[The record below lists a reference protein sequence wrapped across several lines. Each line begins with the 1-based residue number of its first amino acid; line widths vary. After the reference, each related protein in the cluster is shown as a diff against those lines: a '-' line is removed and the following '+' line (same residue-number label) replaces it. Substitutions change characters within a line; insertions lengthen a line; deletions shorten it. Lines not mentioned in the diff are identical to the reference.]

1 MRPKPLSMPC
11 VFPIP
16 LFRLAPMFTR
26 RKTIYGLAAAGV
38 FSAVPGAAS
47 AERAGSRFLE
57 YRGIEAFPL
66 PDQRLSIWL
75 PPDYDATSKRY
86 RVLYM
91 HDCQNL
97 FDPALSNFNKVWAAG
112 KAMLGH
118 VDETGEDPWI
128 IVGIWSPGADRYRQY
143 MPEPAYNAAG
153 PNLRPRMDAFG
164 NSQPIVSRHYIDWI
178 AGLLKPWVDQHLRT
192 LTGPKETAIIGSSM
206 GGLISLY
213 AFLEHPTI
221 FGRAGCV
228 STHWP
233 GTAPQTVGE
242 VDAEMLGIWQ
252 AMIAKNL
259 GAASG
264 RKLWFDH
271 GDATLDAHY
280 LPYQA
285 AIDAQLEATGWVR
298 GTHWE
303 SRFYPGAEHEENAWA
318 RRLPE
323 VFRWV
328 LG

>member
-1 MRPKPLSMPC
+1 MD
-11 VFPIP
+11 
-16 LFRLAPMFTR
+16 TR
-26 RKTIYGLAAAGV
+26 RTILKTAAAMGALAALPAAL
-38 FSAVPGAAS
+38 SAQSTGA
-47 AERAGSRFLE
+47 RMLE
-57 YRGIEAFPL
+57 YKGVKALGL

-75 PPDYDATSKRY
+75 PPGYDTSAKRY

-91 HDCQNL
+91 HDAQNL
-97 FDPALSNFNKVWAAG
+97 FDPALSNFNKVWAAD

-118 VDETGEDPWI
+118 AEATGEDPWI

-153 PNLRPRMDAFG
+153 PDLRSRMDAFG
-164 NSQPIVSRHYIDWI
+164 NGKPIVSRHYIDWI
-178 AGLLKPWVDQHLRT
+178 AGTLKPWIDTHLRT
-192 LTGPKETAIIGSSM
+192 LTGAQDTAIIGSSM

-213 AFLEHPTI
+213 AFLAHPDV

-242 VDAEMLGIWQ
+242 PDAEMLDIWQ
-252 AMIAKNL
+252 AMISERL
-259 GAASG
+259 GKPSN
-264 RKLWFDH
+264 RMLWFDH

-280 LPYQA
+280 PPYQA
-285 AIDAQLEATGWVR
+285 AIDEQLEATDWVR

-318 RRLPE
+318 RRLPD
-323 VFRWV
+323 VFDW
-328 LG
+328 LLS